1 MPSPLG
7 HCPLRTRHLDPVL
20 GSFGPGTDN
29 RVVRVVRCV
38 SAGPRGER
46 PRPVR
51 GVLPSQRRDP
61 GGLLPPPFLLTFK
74 APAGCSTTL
83 EALGPTPPSHEGADR
98 RVTSRD
104 RVLEARSATVGKE
117 EPSRPRQVCC
127 QLAAGTSGSR
137 GSRGLCSALP
147 LGSAFSHFGF
157 VFGLLFSLYGVK
169 LWPDSFGPHTP
180 PPTCTFQSVRRTAL
194 SQVIPGQPVTT
205 SRGPSNKH

>member
-1 MPSPLG
+1 MCERRARRREAPARAGVSSPPRGVILGPCSPL
-7 HCPLRTRHLDPVL
+7 
-20 GSFGPGTDN
+20 
-29 RVVRVVRCV
+29 
-38 SAGPRGER
+38 
-46 PRPVR
+46 
-51 GVLPSQRRDP
+51 
-61 GGLLPPPFLLTFK
+61 PFLLTFK

-83 EALGPTPPSHEGADR
+83 EALGPTPPSHEGGDR

-127 QLAAGTSGSR
+127 QLAAGTPGSR

-169 LWPDSFGPHTP
+169 LWPGSFGPHTP
-180 PPTCTFQSVRRTAL
+180 HQAVHFSL
-194 SQVIPGQPVTT
+194 
-205 SRGPSNKH
+205 